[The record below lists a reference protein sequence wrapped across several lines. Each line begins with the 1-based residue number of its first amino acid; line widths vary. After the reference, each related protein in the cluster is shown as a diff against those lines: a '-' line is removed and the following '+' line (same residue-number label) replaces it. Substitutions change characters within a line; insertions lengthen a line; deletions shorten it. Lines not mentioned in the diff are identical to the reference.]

1 MAQPSLQNLIGG
13 FDPTG
18 LSQITGAQLLALIN
32 ASVMYDDKGLVL
44 NTTDSVGVPQPP
56 NANTNPQ
63 WKQCV
68 WRRVDDA
75 DKSYFYIWDD
85 SVVGNSD
92 FLKWV
97 SITSAS
103 LPYNSVGP
111 NQIQPN
117 AVTSDK
123 IVDVDYS
130 QIVNFPTTMGGDLV
144 GQYPNPTLAPNAVTN
159 SKIAGGTILL
169 TNLAAEVINAIQG
182 NSTPSGIVVAFAGS
196 AAPAGWLLCDGSA
209 VLQATY
215 PLLYAAISVAYSATI
230 QWGYPCNADGSQ
242 NAGGT
247 YFKLPDFR
255 GYFLR
260 GNGGVDSGRTL
271 RTLQADAFKSHTH
284 AATVATVNGIILQTV
299 TSKNKAF
306 SVGTAYGTESLDADL
321 TVTNAAT
328 GDTETRPKNM
338 SVNYI
343 IKT

>member
-56 NANTNPQ
+56 DANTNPQ

-75 DKSYFYIWDD
+75 GRSYFYIWDD
-85 SVVGNSD
+85 SVVSDSD

-123 IVDVDYS
+123 IVNVDYS
-130 QIVNFPTTMGGDLV
+130 QIVNFPTTMGGDLI

-169 TNLAAEVINAIQG
+169 ANLAAEVINAIQG

-209 VLQATY
+209 VPQATY
-215 PLLYAAISVAYSATI
+215 IALYSAISVAYSSGI
-230 QWGYPCNADGSQ
+230 QWGYPCNSDGSPY
-242 NAGGT
+242 AGGT
-247 YFKLPDFR
+247 HFKLPDFR

-284 AATVATVNGIILQTV
+284 AATAATVNGLLLQNV
-299 TSKNKAF
+299 TSKTKAF

-328 GDTETRPKNM
+328 GDTETRPKNL